1 MSLFKADRI
10 VIPPAAPAPVPAT
23 VPTAPAAQPQVIVVQ
38 QQPDP
43 GISTQNGKRYM
54 SPLLAISYQ
63 ASKLM
68 TPLGQA
74 HLLSGATDQ
83 QLLEDYRNGDVNSS
97 VLALYGISIPKGTTQ
112 IKQSPLMASP
122 AFPEVPVATTTTQVV
137 ITGGSWSFT
146 VPQGWGYTLDTSAP
160 TATANL
166 TAATLASP
174 PQNIL
179 FSVDAVRSTRVLR
192 SDGGWDVTVYGEWT
206 EVAPANYPVVP
217 LPAGMYNAVILA
229 TLYPTDNPPPSA

>member
-1 MSLFKADRI
+1 MGFFKADRI
-10 VIPPAAPAPVPAT
+10 VIPPSAPAPVPAAT
-23 VPTAPAAQPQVIVVQ
+23 PTGQPPVVVVQ

-43 GISTQNGKRYM
+43 GIWSQNGKRYM

-63 ASKLM
+63 ASKLI

-122 AFPEVPVATTTTQVV
+122 AFPEVAVATTT
-137 ITGGSWSFT
+137 
-146 VPQGWGYTLDTSAP
+146 
-160 TATANL
+160 
-166 TAATLASP
+166 
-174 PQNIL
+174 
-179 FSVDAVRSTRVLR
+179 R
-192 SDGGWDVTVYGEWT
+192 
-206 EVAPANYPVVP
+206 
-217 LPAGMYNAVILA
+217 LPAVIA
-229 TLYPTDNPPPSA
+229 GTR

>member
-1 MSLFKADRI
+1 MGFFKADRI
-10 VIPPAAPAPVPAT
+10 VIPPSAPAPVLAT
-23 VPTAPAAQPQVIVVQ
+23 TPTGQPPVVVVQ

-43 GISTQNGKRYM
+43 GIWSQNGKRYM

-63 ASKLM
+63 ASKLI

-83 QLLEDYRNGDVNSS
+83 QLLDDYRNGDVNSS
-97 VLALYGISIPKGTTQ
+97 VLSLYGISVPKGTIQ

-122 AFPEVPVATTTTQVV
+122 EFPAVNVATTPTQVV
-137 ITGGSWSFT
+137 IAGGSWSFT
-146 VPQGWGYTLDTSAP
+146 VPPGWGYTLDTSAP
-160 TATANL
+160 TATVNA
-166 TAATLASP
+166 TAATLVSP

-206 EVAPANYPVVP
+206 EVAPANYPVVAI
-217 LPAGMYNAVILA
+217 PAGMYSAVILA